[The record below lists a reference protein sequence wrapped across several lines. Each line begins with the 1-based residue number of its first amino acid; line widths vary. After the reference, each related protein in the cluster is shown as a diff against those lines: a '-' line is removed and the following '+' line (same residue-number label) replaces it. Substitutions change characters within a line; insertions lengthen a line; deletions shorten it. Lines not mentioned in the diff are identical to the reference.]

1 MSIQARHGCDRTGL
15 VFVYSDHR
23 PQDREMKNDVW
34 AQVRRNVGV
43 EPLAEGRVGGDSPLY
58 VERWVYQAKSVKVAG
73 VPCPVLLTQLGGA
86 RVTEGD
92 DRGHRLEILPSQ
104 SVLVPPHT
112 PTRWHY
118 NGPVDDVACY
128 FLDPQSG
135 IQERLGRLLSKQGAP
150 LQFSDALVAAAAQ
163 QLADELHNG
172 SSADEAFMIL
182 LTRLMLEQTFRVL
195 TASSPSVI
203 RPQHGHFPR
212 LQNVL
217 RHINDHL
224 GEALPNAELAAVAGV
239 SEPHFRRIF
248 LEGLGM
254 APHKYVQAR
263 RLAQAR
269 KLLATSE
276 LPIPVIAEEC
286 GFYNQSHL
294 TKRFRS
300 VHATTP
306 AAHRRQLRPQRSS
319 RLPRP
324 ARRP

>member
-1 MSIQARHGCDRTGL
+1 
-15 VFVYSDHR
+15 
-23 PQDREMKNDVW
+23 MKHEVW
-34 AQVRRNVGV
+34 SQVRKDVGV
-43 EPLAEGRVGGDSPLY
+43 EPLAEGRVGGDCPLY
-58 VERWVYQAKSVKVAG
+58 VERWVYQANSVNVAG
-73 VPCPVLLTQLGGA
+73 VACPVLITQLGGA
-86 RVTEGD
+86 RVTEGG
-92 DRGHRLEILPSQ
+92 DRGDRLAILPSQ
-104 SVLVPPHT
+104 SVLVPPAT

-128 FLDPQSG
+128 FLDPQNG
-135 IQERLGRLLSKQGAP
+135 IQERLGRLVPERGAP

-172 SSADEAFMIL
+172 PSADEAFMIL

-203 RPQHGHFPR
+203 RPRHGHLPR
-212 LQNVL
+212 LQRVL
-217 RHINDHL
+217 RYINDHL
-224 GEALPNAELAAVAGV
+224 GEALPNAELAGVAGV

-248 LEGLGM
+248 LEGVGM

-306 AAHRRQLRPQRSS
+306 AAYRRQLRPQRSS
-319 RLPRP
+319 RLPRL